1 MSIASNLTRFPCTLC
16 DNNRTFKSKAG
27 LQRHENIKHSD
38 YKDIPTHILL
48 VPEYELLHVKHVI
61 VKEIQKRLKN
71 HYSNKGGQVFS
82 IHCSENCFIGIFG
95 QYLTRYSV
103 CGGWYRCFFD
113 GEEAIDQLAEIFK
126 DVRWAERN
134 YENRQ
139 LSWVKLCLER
149 GILIEWKIRGFS
161 DKAGHRCESGEAT
174 FRFIVDQGQF

>member
-61 VKEIQKRLKN
+61 VKEIPKRLKN
-71 HYSNKGGQVFS
+71 HYSNKGEQVFS

-103 CGGWYRCFFD
+103 CGGWYR
-113 GEEAIDQLAEIFK
+113 
-126 DVRWAERN
+126 
-134 YENRQ
+134 
-139 LSWVKLCLER
+139 
-149 GILIEWKIRGFS
+149 GILIKWKVRGFS

-174 FRFIVDQGQF
+174 FRCIVDQDQF